1 MGSVGKYLYI
11 IEIPWFF
18 AHTVIFICRWAS
30 ASWEAVT
37 IGNTTTVIHLK
48 YYHFNSY
55 IMCYICTKISLGM
68 AATLFCKMQVLLT
81 ASQTIKEEALYTAVM
96 TRAVPNVNS
105 FRLIIRSVWIMGT
118 FQREN
123 IQWITTCVSLQGERG
138 PTGETGER
146 VSSAPLV

>member
-1 MGSVGKYLYI
+1 
-11 IEIPWFF
+11 
-18 AHTVIFICRWAS
+18 
-30 ASWEAVT
+30 
-37 IGNTTTVIHLK
+37 
-48 YYHFNSY
+48 
-55 IMCYICTKISLGM
+55 M

-123 IQWITTCVSLQGERG
+123 IQ
-138 PTGETGER
+138 
-146 VSSAPLV
+146 